1 MGKFAEEQIGIFIQ
15 AFSNFDEQAD
25 GSVDVRNIGELLK
38 LVNLSPSEEE
48 IQYFVTKIEE
58 SNKDLI
64 QKTRID
70 QTMEEIEEL
79 EQETE
84 KVIRMGFVDFMKILE
99 EFRDKHPEQF
109 EH

>member
-84 KVIRMGFVDFMKILE
+84 KVIRMGFVDFMNILE
-99 EFRDKHPEQF
+99 EFREKHPE
-109 EH
+109 